1 MKKFLIRKIKIGML
15 FIIPLVFA
23 GWVVNA
29 VVSFMDK
36 SAGYFLP
43 EELHK
48 TLSGIWGFGLIMA
61 LLLMFIVGLIFD
73 GKLQQRFYTWL
84 SDKTI
89 NRIPGFGIIHSS
101 TKQIME
107 ALTSEESPFKKP
119 AFARSW
125 SGPNSKE
132 IVFDLGPTWMIPNQ
146 NGEMFLGPDG
156 EFYPVPEDGYHVVF
170 VPQAINLSNG
180 YVRFE
185 KKEDLQYVPHLGVE
199 QLTATLISC
208 GLTLPKKPDDA
219 LGKVLKN
226 EEQMQ
231 QALKDWR
238 ANAPSAEKPQHK
250 RKHAKH
256 EKIAEQ

>member
-1 MKKFLIRKIKIGML
+1 MKKLLIKKIKIGML
-15 FIIPLVFA
+15 FVIPLVFA

-29 VVSFMDK
+29 IVTFMDK
-36 SAGYFLP
+36 TAAYFLP
-43 EELHK
+43 DSWHQL
-48 TLSGIWGFGLIMA
+48 LSGIWGFGLFAA
-61 LLLMFIVGLIFD
+61 LLLMLIIGIIFD
-73 GKLQQRFYTWL
+73 GHLQQRFYTWL

-89 NRIPGFGIIHSS
+89 NRIPGFGIIHNS

-125 SGPNSKE
+125 SGENSKE
-132 IVFDLGPTWMIPNQ
+132 IVFDLGPTWMIPTQ
-146 NGEMFLGPDG
+146 NGEKFMGPDG
-156 EFYPVPEDGYHVVF
+156 QFYPVPEEGYHVVF

-185 KKEDLQYVPHLGVE
+185 KQEDLLYVPHLSVE

-208 GLTLPKKPDDA
+208 GLTLPKQPNDA

-226 EEQMQ
+226 EQEMQ
-231 QALKDWR
+231 QALAEWKQQA
-238 ANAPSAEKPQHK
+238 ANPTSKQEPKNK
-250 RKHAKH
+250 
-256 EKIAEQ
+256 

>member
-1 MKKFLIRKIKIGML
+1 MKKLLIRKIKIGML
-15 FIIPLVFA
+15 FVIPLVIA
-23 GWVVNA
+23 SWVVNA
-29 VVSFMDK
+29 VVQFMDK
-36 SAGYFLP
+36 TAGYFLP
-43 EELHK
+43 DALHNQ
-48 TLSGIWGFGLIMA
+48 LSNIWGFGLIAA
-61 LLLMFIVGLIFD
+61 LLLMLVVGIIFD
-73 GKLQQRFYTWL
+73 GGIQQRFYDWL

-107 ALTSEESPFKKP
+107 ALTSDESPFKKP
-119 AFARSW
+119 AFSRSW

-146 NGEMFLGPDG
+146 NGDMFLAPNG
-156 EFYPVPEDGYHVVF
+156 EFYPVPEEGYRVVF

-185 KKEDLQYVPHLGVE
+185 KQEDLLYVPHLAVE

-219 LGKVLKN
+219 LDKVLKN
-226 EEQMQ
+226 EQEMQ
-231 QALKDWR
+231 QALEEWKKKQDLE
-238 ANAPSAEKPQHK
+238 SAQVKKP
-250 RKHAKH
+250 
-256 EKIAEQ
+256 

>member
-1 MKKFLIRKIKIGML
+1 MKKLLIRKIKIGML
-15 FIIPLVFA
+15 FVIPLVIA
-23 GWVVNA
+23 CWVVNA
-29 VVSFMDK
+29 VVTFMDK
-36 SAGYFLP
+36 TAGYFLP
-43 EELHK
+43 ESLHQ
-48 TLSGIWGFGLIMA
+48 TLSNIWGFGLMA
-61 LLLMFIVGLIFD
+61 AIVLMLIVGIIFD
-73 GKLQQRFYTWL
+73 GSLQQRFYTWL

-89 NRIPGFGIIHSS
+89 NRIPGFGIIHNS

-107 ALTSEESPFKKP
+107 ALTSDESPFKKP
-119 AFARSW
+119 AFSRSW

-156 EFYPVPEDGYHVVF
+156 EFYPVPEEGYRVVF

-185 KKEDLQYVPHLGVE
+185 KQEDLLYVPHLAVE

-208 GLTLPKKPDDA
+208 GLTLPKRPDDA

-226 EEQMQ
+226 EQEMQ
-231 QALKDWR
+231 QALEEWKNKQDLESTQVK
-238 ANAPSAEKPQHK
+238 NHK
-250 RKHAKH
+250 
-256 EKIAEQ
+256 